1 MPVPPSSP
9 RALGSILFCKVDW
22 RTSGVPAPAPHELRR
37 ERLLEVLHKHRARP
51 LILLVAAAGFG
62 KSTLAAT
69 YARDS
74 GAAVAWVSL
83 QAADRDSRR
92 LFARLADA
100 LDIGFETSG
109 SV

>member
-1 MPVPPSSP
+1 
-9 RALGSILFCKVDW
+9 
-22 RTSGVPAPAPHELRR
+22 
-37 ERLLEVLHKHRARP
+37 LLEALHKHRNQP

-74 GAAVAWVSL
+74 GAAVAWL
-83 QAADRDSRR
+83 TLRQADRDSRR

-100 LDIGFETSG
+100 L
-109 SV
+109 